1 MIPEKKSIAIMKELS
16 IGNTKQMLMINGV
29 DVKNPLSLFLHG
41 GPGTP
46 QIGYVRHYQKE
57 LERYFT
63 VVHWDQRGSGLS
75 YSKRISHHSMTINHF
90 IKDTIQV
97 TQWLLAHFS
106 KSKLYLAGHSWGSI
120 LALHVLRSVL
130 IYFTRIMES
139 ARLLTLT
146 MKNQLLINIF
156 VKFLYQKKPAYYLS
170 SYVSLVLRHGSR
182 ISSTLSI
189 GFVSS

>member
-29 DVKNPLSLFLHG
+29 DVKNPLLLFLHG

-57 LERYFT
+57 LEQYFT

-75 YSKRISHHSMTINHF
+75 YSKRISHHSMTIDHF

-106 KSKLYLAGHSWGSI
+106 KSKLYLVGHSWGQYWRFMCCS
-120 LALHVLRSVL
+120 SVL

-146 MKNQLLINIF
+146 MKNQLLIKIF
-156 VKFLYQKKPAYYLS
+156 VKFLNQKKPAYYLS
-170 SYVSLVLRHGSR
+170 SHVSLVLRLGSR

>member
-29 DVKNPLSLFLHG
+29 DVKNPLLLFLHG

-57 LERYFT
+57 LEQYFT

-120 LALHVLRSVL
+120 LALHKGSSVL

-139 ARLLTLT
+139 ARLLTRK

-156 VKFLYQKKPAYYLS
+156 VKFPNQKSQHIIFPYTFHWCSALEAGYPAPYLS
-170 SYVSLVLRHGSR
+170 VLC
-182 ISSTLSI
+182 
-189 GFVSS
+189 